1 MIMGEQT
8 HVQNKL
14 IGERTVAGANE
25 PVTTLNITSV
35 IRVILYLQLFTPSV
49 MKKKANQTCY
59 LYNEV

>member
-25 PVTTLNITSV
+25 PVTTQLKKNQHNISH
-35 IRVILYLQLFTPSV
+35 
-49 MKKKANQTCY
+49 
-59 LYNEV
+59 